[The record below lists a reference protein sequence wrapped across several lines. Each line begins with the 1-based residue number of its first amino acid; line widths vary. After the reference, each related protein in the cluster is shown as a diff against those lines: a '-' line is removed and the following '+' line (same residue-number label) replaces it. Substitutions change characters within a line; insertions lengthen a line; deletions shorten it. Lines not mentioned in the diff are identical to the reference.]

1 MFKVNP
7 YRSGAGLMP
16 VYIAGRDEDIQNV
29 SQMFDALTMD
39 IPTQSIIFSGLRGVG
54 KTVLINKLQS
64 IAEEKGIFCKHIEI
78 EERNDFISQIAEC
91 SQAFLRTV
99 SAKEKFKHLIQK
111 PLEAIKSLVVSFNP
125 EDNSFSLSMQD
136 RELYVSNNLTQT
148 LTEVFSTIGETAQK
162 TETPICFFIDEIQYM
177 KQNQLGSLIAAL
189 HRANQLGYPIMII
202 GAGLPK
208 IYKMLSD
215 EKSYSERLFMYKKND
230 SLTDEQSEKAI
241 EEPAKKFN
249 IIYAHEATN
258 KIVEITKG
266 YPFFI
271 QQLCKIVYDK
281 TNKDVIELSDVENCI
296 DEFLS
301 SLDERFF
308 KSRYERCAESDKKFI
323 FAMVECGELP
333 CTISNVA
340 HNLNKTVGSISTTR
354 AQLISKGII
363 YPVRYKELD
372 FTVPEFSGYIQR
384 LEEYKQWCIS
394 KENQTVTLCEISEN
408 IPIKLLSTKSFHD
421 IIIGRK

>member
-1 MFKVNP
+1 MFKINP
-7 YRSGAGLMP
+7 YRPGAGLMP
-16 VYIAGRDEDIQNV
+16 VYLAGRDEDINDV
-29 SQMFDALTMD
+29 GQMFEALTMN
-39 IPTQSIIFSGLRGVG
+39 IPIQSIIFSGLRGVG

-91 SQAFLRTV
+91 SQSFLRKV
-99 SAKEKFKHLIQK
+99 SAKEKFRHLIQK

-125 EDNSFSLSMQD
+125 ENSSFSLSVQD
-136 RELYVSNNLTQT
+136 RELYISNNLTQS
-148 LTEVFSTIGETAQK
+148 LTDVFTTIGETAYK

-189 HRANQLGYPIMII
+189 HRTNQLGYPVMVV

-215 EKSYSERLFMYKKND
+215 EKSYSERLFLYKQIG
-230 SLTDEQSEKAI
+230 SLNFEQSKKAI
-241 EEPAKKFN
+241 EEPTKKFN
-249 IIYAHEATN
+249 VNYTEEAVD
-258 KIVEITKG
+258 KIVSVTKG

-271 QQLCKIVYDK
+271 QQLCQIVYRESNSD
-281 TNKDVIELSDVENCI
+281 TITVSDVNSNIEN
-296 DEFLS
+296 FLDT
-301 SLDERFF
+301 LDKGFF

-323 FAMVECGELP
+323 FAMVKCGELP

-340 HNLNKTVGSISTTR
+340 KNLDKNVSSISTTR

-372 FTVPEFSGYIQR
+372 FTVPEFSGFIQR
-384 LEEYKQWCIS
+384 LDEYIQWC
-394 KENQTVTLCEISEN
+394 NM
-408 IPIKLLSTKSFHD
+408 
-421 IIIGRK
+421 

>member
-1 MFKVNP
+1 M
-7 YRSGAGLMP
+7 
-16 VYIAGRDEDIQNV
+16 
-29 SQMFDALTMD
+29 
-39 IPTQSIIFSGLRGVG
+39 
-54 KTVLINKLQS
+54 
-64 IAEEKGIFCKHIEI
+64 
-78 EERNDFISQIAEC
+78 
-91 SQAFLRTV
+91 
-99 SAKEKFKHLIQK
+99 
-111 PLEAIKSLVVSFNP
+111 
-125 EDNSFSLSMQD
+125 
-136 RELYVSNNLTQT
+136 
-148 LTEVFSTIGETAQK
+148 
-162 TETPICFFIDEIQYM
+162 
-177 KQNQLGSLIAAL
+177 
-189 HRANQLGYPIMII
+189 
-202 GAGLPK
+202 
-208 IYKMLSD
+208 
-215 EKSYSERLFMYKKND
+215 
-230 SLTDEQSEKAI
+230 TDEQSEKAI

-258 KIVEITKG
+258 KIVENYKRVS
-266 YPFFI
+266 FFI

-301 SLDERFF
+301 SLDERFLNQDM
-308 KSRYERCAESDKKFI
+308 KDVQKVIKKFI

-394 KENQTVTLCEISEN
+394 K
-408 IPIKLLSTKSFHD
+408 
-421 IIIGRK
+421 

>member
-1 MFKVNP
+1 MFKINP
-7 YRSGAGLMP
+7 YRPGAGLMP

-162 TETPICFFIDEIQYM
+162 TEIPICFFIDEIQYM

-215 EKSYSERLFMYKKND
+215 EKSYSERLFMYKKID

-281 TNKDVIELSDVENCI
+281 TNKDVIELSNVENCI

-394 KENQTVTLCEISEN
+394 K
-408 IPIKLLSTKSFHD
+408 
-421 IIIGRK
+421 

>member
-7 YRSGAGLMP
+7 YRPGAGLMP

-91 SQAFLRTV
+91 SHAFLRTI

-189 HRANQLGYPIMII
+189 HRVNQLGYPIMII

-215 EKSYSERLFMYKKND
+215 EKSYSERLFMYKKID

-249 IIYAHEATN
+249 IIYAHEAIN

-266 YPFFI
+266 SPFFI

-394 KENQTVTLCEISEN
+394 K
-408 IPIKLLSTKSFHD
+408 
-421 IIIGRK
+421 

>member
-7 YRSGAGLMP
+7 YRPGAGLMP

-99 SAKEKFKHLIQK
+99 STKEKFKHLIQK

-215 EKSYSERLFMYKKND
+215 EKSYSERLFMYKKID

-281 TNKDVIELSDVENCI
+281 TTKDVIELSDVENCI

-394 KENQTVTLCEISEN
+394 K
-408 IPIKLLSTKSFHD
+408 
-421 IIIGRK
+421 

>member
-7 YRSGAGLMP
+7 YRPGAGLMP

-64 IAEEKGIFCKHIEI
+64 IAEEKGIFCKYIEI

-99 SAKEKFKHLIQK
+99 STKEKFKHLIQK

-215 EKSYSERLFMYKKND
+215 EKSYSERLFMYKKID

-394 KENQTVTLCEISEN
+394 K
-408 IPIKLLSTKSFHD
+408 
-421 IIIGRK
+421 